1 MNPVELLSQIYK
13 PRILAWTL
21 AALILDSAYYR
32 VGITDAVGAAAV
44 WCVSYPHIVHGVLAR
59 MRVTT
64 FAISLSM
71 QLDAWIVG
79 LLIAGLGF
87 PAETSAVLIALVLS
101 SILIIGGP
109 RWLLA
114 GAITTGA
121 GAFAGHWLLPM
132 QRGSDS
138 GLVTQLALLV
148 YFLLIAYLVHQETRF
163 LYAGRRRASVYQA
176 QVEAARDRL
185 LPFVSAPPGALDRAL
200 LRRRRLT
207 LMFSDLEGFTRLMDT
222 ADEAAVAAW
231 LNQYFSIMAGIA
243 RVHGGVVDKF
253 LGDGLMVVFGS
264 IDTHGA
270 AGDAH
275 ACLSMALVMLDRQQ
289 QTDLRCCQGQRMCL
303 RIGIHTGYSLVGSFG
318 SEDRRDY
325 TVLGSAVNL
334 ASRIEGCAGSNE
346 ILISGETRALLDRWV
361 STTPMG
367 EVSLKGIARP
377 VPLYRVDGL
386 APMGAPLTRP
396 VRLLT

>member
-21 AALILDSAYYR
+21 AALILVSAYYR

-59 MRVTT
+59 VRVTT
-64 FAISLSM
+64 FAISFSM
-71 QLDAWIVG
+71 QLDALIVG

-87 PAETSAVLIALVLS
+87 PAETCAVLIALVLS

-176 QVEAARDRL
+176 HIEAARDRL
-185 LPFVSAPPGALDRAL
+185 LPFVSAPPGALDHAL
-200 LRRRRLT
+200 PRRRRLT

-222 ADEAAVAAW
+222 ADESAVAAW
-231 LNQYFSIMAGIA
+231 LNQYFSVMAGIA
-243 RVHGGVVDKF
+243 RAHGGVVDKF

-275 ACLSMALVMLDRQQ
+275 ACLSMA
-289 QTDLRCCQGQRMCL
+289 
-303 RIGIHTGYSLVGSFG
+303 
-318 SEDRRDY
+318 
-325 TVLGSAVNL
+325 
-334 ASRIEGCAGSNE
+334 
-346 ILISGETRALLDRWV
+346 
-361 STTPMG
+361 
-367 EVSLKGIARP
+367 
-377 VPLYRVDGL
+377 
-386 APMGAPLTRP
+386 
-396 VRLLT
+396 